1 MVSQRTTTSG
11 GEKPVTAHKSHS
23 EMKQKK
29 ETRKQSRH
37 RKTKIAKKKRNMKPR
52 RAKKG
57 PKAEEKVKIVQCL
70 RKTRGKKKQREG
82 NKGWAVK
89 KKRERYVGDFPGPAI
104 VNHAG
109 P

>member
-29 ETRKQSRH
+29 ENEEAIPAQKNENRQE
-37 RKTKIAKKKRNMKPR
+37 KRNMKPR
-52 RAKKG
+52 RAKKDRRH
-57 PKAEEKVKIVQCL
+57 
-70 RKTRGKKKQREG
+70 RKKSKSLDVRRSQDVRKQKGGKQRVGRQKEE
-82 NKGWAVK
+82 
-89 KKRERYVGDFPGPAI
+89 RERYVGDFPGPAI